1 MSKKKVIAAAIIVI
15 IETLCILLMGAGM
28 IKQHQVNKELIEI
41 NNGLIEANEMLLGNH
56 SVAE

>member
-1 MSKKKVIAAAIIVI
+1 MNKKKVIAAAIIV

>member
-1 MSKKKVIAAAIIVI
+1 MIKKKVIAAAIIV

>member
-1 MSKKKVIAAAIIVI
+1 MNKKKVIAAVIIV

-28 IKQHQVNKELIEI
+28 MKQHQVNKELIEI

>member
-1 MSKKKVIAAAIIVI
+1 MNKKKVIAAAIIVI
-15 IETLCILLMGAGM
+15 ETLCILIMGAGM

>member
-1 MSKKKVIAAAIIVI
+1 MSKKKVIAAVIIV